1 MVFAAP
7 ATNCPSGSPPTTGPW
22 DSIAVGTSHV
32 CALTTAGQVYCWGE
46 GDSGRLG
53 VGGSVDQSLPTQV
66 GTNTQ
71 FTSITAG
78 SLHTCALDAS
88 GNAYCWGDNSAM
100 QVGTPPGLGSS
111 TPQPVASGHQFVSLS
126 AGGTHTCGIDLSGD
140 AYCWGSNADGQLGNG
155 VTIGRPAVP
164 TLVDGGHTFAS
175 IDAGGSHTCGITS
188 TSEAYCWGDN
198 AYGQLGT
205 SQSGSGSVPVAV
217 AGGHRFRSIDAGHS
231 YTTCGITTGGATLCW
246 GLPENGQLGLPPGAA
261 GGPIINDPGLTSVS
275 VGSGHT
281 CGLAEGGFSF
291 CWGSGQSGALGLG
304 GSLTNNIAPIP
315 CHSAWCRNDAQ
326 PTHTWYG
333 FSALDAGSGFTC
345 GVRFNGFA
353 YCWGLLSPSLGDGST
368 TSSHVPI
375 QIWQF

>member
-1 MVFAAP
+1 MTVDHLSGNVVDIGRFDVDVGTVGSIVFDPAGSLFGTGKRSLVGGTFEHLLYAIDPVTAQVSDIVILTAAPSNPTGTGIGPQGMVFAAP

-155 VTIGRPAVP
+155 VTIGRTAVP

-217 AGGHRFRSIDAGHS
+217 AGGHRFRIDRRWPLVHYVRDYDRRS
-231 YTTCGITTGGATLCW
+231 
-246 GLPENGQLGLPPGAA
+246 NVVLGPP
-261 GGPIINDPGLTSVS
+261 
-275 VGSGHT
+275 
-281 CGLAEGGFSF
+281 
-291 CWGSGQSGALGLG
+291 
-304 GSLTNNIAPIP
+304 
-315 CHSAWCRNDAQ
+315 
-326 PTHTWYG
+326 
-333 FSALDAGSGFTC
+333 
-345 GVRFNGFA
+345 
-353 YCWGLLSPSLGDGST
+353 
-368 TSSHVPI
+368 
-375 QIWQF
+375 